1 MWQLSSAGIGSKR
14 SAKELGQA
22 GIALIIVI
30 AWALTAVVMLTRT
43 LVSAQ
48 QIDKRVDSITNSL
61 AEVSDET
68 ALVAELQKTEVTAAA
83 ILDAAAPLTGM
94 LADVD
99 ELAANIDVTAKSIA
113 PNANS
118 IDQTV
123 VSINGH
129 VGNIL
134 ATARNIDNT
143 LVTAT
148 NQATSI
154 RTSVDGIKADTR
166 SIQIQTNG
174 TNGIRGHTCQI
185 VLSGCNSA
193 GTDPGPI
200 TGR

>member
-1 MWQLSSAGIGSKR
+1 MRFSDFTNKR
-14 SAKELGQA
+14 SARELGQA

-43 LVSAQ
+43 LISAQ
-48 QIDKRVDSITNSL
+48 QIDRRVDSITNSL
-61 AEVSDET
+61 AEVADET

-94 LADVD
+94 LGDVD
-99 ELAANIDVTAKSIA
+99 GLAANIDTTAKSIS

-134 ATARNIDNT
+134 ATARSIDNT

-148 NQATSI
+148 NQATGI

-166 SIQIQTNG
+166 SIQIHTNG
-174 TNGIRGHTCQI
+174 TNGIRAHTCQI
-185 VLSGCNSA
+185 PLSGCSTG

>member
-1 MWQLSSAGIGSKR
+1 MRLSGISRGR
-14 SAKELGQA
+14 SPKELGQA

-30 AWALTAVVMLTRT
+30 AWALCAVVMLTRT

-48 QIDKRVDSITNSL
+48 QIDRRVDVITNSL
-61 AEVSDET
+61 AEVKDET
-68 ALVAELQKTEVTAAA
+68 ALVAELQQTEVTAAA

-99 ELAANIDVTAKSIA
+99 NLAANIDETAMRIA

-129 VGNIL
+129 VANIL
-134 ATARNIDNT
+134 STARNIENT

-148 NQATSI
+148 GQATDI
-154 RTSVDGIKADTR
+154 RSSVDNIKADTR
-166 SIQIQTNG
+166 TIQIHTNG
-174 TNGIRGHTCQI
+174 TNGIRAHTCQI
-185 VLSGCNSA
+185 PLSQCAGP